1 VKIRES
7 VASFLGLKG
16 NIIPIFNL
24 ELLSNIGW
32 HMFEVIWQPF
42 VLSLG
47 ASVAIL
53 GALDG
58 FNKALKS
65 LLQLFMGRISDRVG
79 RKKPIYFSY
88 AFMLTGLILFIAARS
103 WIWLVP
109 ALIMWAFS
117 DSIWEPIFPTI
128 ISESVEEDKRG
139 TAFSVWSL
147 TWSIPGFFAPA
158 LGGYIANLYGY
169 KSIMVFM
176 IVGEFSAF
184 LIFKFM
190 IKETLERRKAL
201 RLGNLLDSLR
211 GIFKPPPELSRF
223 YAAAILAQFVW
234 FLGEALLPAML
245 IKTYDFSLV
254 QLGILANVVSLSALL
269 FQIPLGRFVDRYGGK
284 PLLVT
289 AGIVWSL
296 IFMGY
301 IVSKTFI
308 SFMVCKVLRGLI
320 VAAWEPA
327 YNSYLSGSVPDEER
341 AKTYG
346 DLNCMRGLICFPAP
360 LIGALLFENYGFNA
374 PLWAGLALNFVAIAL
389 FATIPRTIY
398 N

>member
-1 VKIRES
+1 
-7 VASFLGLKG
+7 
-16 NIIPIFNL
+16 
-24 ELLSNIGW
+24 
-32 HMFEVIWQPF
+32 
-42 VLSLG
+42 
-47 ASVAIL
+47 
-53 GALDG
+53 
-58 FNKALKS
+58 
-65 LLQLFMGRISDRVG
+65 
-79 RKKPIYFSY
+79 
-88 AFMLTGLILFIAARS
+88 LTGLILFIAARS

-223 YAAAILAQFVW
+223 YAAAILAQFV
-234 FLGEALLPAML
+234 
-245 IKTYDFSLV
+245 SLV
-254 QLGILANVVSLSALL
+254 QLGILANVVSLSSLL
-269 FQIPLGRFVDRYGGK
+269 FQIPFGRLVDRYGGK

-289 AGIVWSL
+289 AGAVWSI

-308 SFMVCKVLRGLI
+308 SFVVCKVLRGLI
-320 VAAWEPA
+320 MAAWEPA

-341 AKTYG
+341 ARTYG
-346 DLNCMRGLICFPAP
+346 DINCMRGLICFPAP
-360 LIGALLFENYGFNA
+360 IIGALLFENYGFSA

-389 FATIPRTIY
+389 FTTIPRTI
-398 N
+398 NH